1 MEMMMEHID
10 WETPRDEL
18 LDQLSNLLTELQNH
32 EEGLLGT
39 FDLLDNLDGTRRAI
53 DRLSAVITDK
63 FTNPSSIEYFSP
75 AVTRPLSTSTDV
87 SNSSSEQSY
96 ESHESHLTQL
106 SSPTTLISDYDDDI
120 NHRRRLL
127 DEDEE
132 LLLARAAAGIAGLDE
147 DEDEDDQDQDE
158 RLERL
163 SFLLSSVLKEANDAI
178 KDYEVISEDPE
189 EEAQAEIVAEEA
201 EVSEIRSERGEVTT
215 RCSSRL
221 STSTS
226 TLMIEELQPGLR
238 SAAPSRKV
246 SMYEMPSLVSQETI
260 RPMLQDPPTAPPTPP
275 PVEEEGEGYRG
286 ELLPSPDHLSVS
298 SLTSSAETIIPICHT
313 PKPEVIITTTDF
325 DDESQEPVDGE
336 VKRDVIAEI
345 FGDDQQELSL
355 DYLLGDYLNEVIM
368 DVRRNEFVGARF
380 WIFLISVMGMW
391 TWMFI
396 TDMVNNFIGNLACAC
411 RSG

>member
-1 MEMMMEHID
+1 MEMLMEHID

-63 FTNPSSIEYFSP
+63 FTNPSSLEYFSP
-75 AVTRPLSTSTDV
+75 AVTRPLSTSTDA

-132 LLLARAAAGIAGLDE
+132 LMLVRAGLAGLDE
-147 DEDEDDQDQDE
+147 EEDEDDQDQDE

-178 KDYEVISEDPE
+178 KDYETIPE
-189 EEAQAEIVAEEA
+189 EPEAEAQAEVGET
-201 EVSEIRSERGEVTT
+201 SELRSERGEVTT

-221 STSTS
+221 STSAS
-226 TLMIEELQPGLR
+226 TLIVEEHQPGLR

-260 RPMLQDPPTAPPTPP
+260 RAIVQDPPTAPPTPP
-275 PVEEEGEGYRG
+275 PVEEEFRG
-286 ELLPSPDHLSVS
+286 ELLPSPDQLSVS
-298 SLTSSAETIIPICHT
+298 SLTSSAETIMPICNT
-313 PKPEVIITTTDF
+313 PKPELIITTEDY
-325 DDESQEPVDGE
+325 DELQEPVDGE
-336 VKRDVIAEI
+336 VKRDVVAEI
-345 FGDDQQELSL
+345 FGDMDSQQELSL
-355 DYLLGDYLNEVIM
+355 DYLLGDYLNEVIR

-380 WIFLISVMGMW
+380 WIFMISVMGMW
-391 TWMFI
+391 TWMFV
-396 TDMVNNFIGNLACAC
+396 TDLVNNFIGNLTCAC
-411 RSG
+411 RSS

>member
-1 MEMMMEHID
+1 MEAMMEQVV

-32 EEGLLGT
+32 EEGLVGT
-39 FDLLDNLDGTRRAI
+39 FDLLDHLDGTSRAI
-53 DRLSAVITDK
+53 DRLSAVITNK
-63 FTNPSSIEYFSP
+63 FTNPLSIEYFSP
-75 AVTRPLSTSTDV
+75 SVTRPLSTSTDA

-132 LLLARAAAGIAGLDE
+132 LMLARAGLSGLDE

-178 KDYEVISEDPE
+178 KDYETVHEDPE
-189 EEAQAEIVAEEA
+189 VESGRVEELEEEE
-201 EVSEIRSERGEVTT
+201 EVSEVLSERGEVTT

-221 STSTS
+221 STSGS
-226 TLMIEELQPGLR
+226 TLIVDERRPGLR

-260 RPMLQDPPTAPPTPP
+260 KPMVQDPPTAPPTPP
-275 PVEEEGEGYRG
+275 PVEEEEECKG
-286 ELLPSPDHLSVS
+286 ELLASTDQLSVS

-313 PKPEVIITTTDF
+313 PRPRVIITTADF
-325 DDESQEPVDGE
+325 EEPQEPVDGE
-336 VKRDVIAEI
+336 VKRDIVAEI
-345 FGDDQQELSL
+345 FGDANSPQELSL

-368 DVRRNEFVGARF
+368 DVRRNEFVGPRF

>member
-1 MEMMMEHID
+1 
-10 WETPRDEL
+10 
-18 LDQLSNLLTELQNH
+18 
-32 EEGLLGT
+32 
-39 FDLLDNLDGTRRAI
+39 
-53 DRLSAVITDK
+53 
-63 FTNPSSIEYFSP
+63 
-75 AVTRPLSTSTDV
+75 
-87 SNSSSEQSY
+87 
-96 ESHESHLTQL
+96 
-106 SSPTTLISDYDDDI
+106 
-120 NHRRRLL
+120 
-127 DEDEE
+127 
-132 LLLARAAAGIAGLDE
+132 
-147 DEDEDDQDQDE
+147 
-158 RLERL
+158 
-163 SFLLSSVLKEANDAI
+163 
-178 KDYEVISEDPE
+178 
-189 EEAQAEIVAEEA
+189 
-201 EVSEIRSERGEVTT
+201 
-215 RCSSRL
+215 
-221 STSTS
+221 
-226 TLMIEELQPGLR
+226 MIEELQPGLR

-345 FGDDQQELSL
+345 FGNDQQELSL